1 MSAIRLL
8 NELENLGVTLHVQ
21 DGNLKVKAA
30 KGAISPELLHQM
42 KQEKPALISLL
53 RLRQGQDY
61 PQSFS
66 QAQLWF
72 LDRLEPQNP
81 RYNNPLAFRIKGPL
95 DHTALGKAFDLIV
108 QRHSILRT
116 VFFDHQ
122 GEPRQRVLPES
133 DRQLD
138 IVNLQDQPT
147 ELDHHI
153 RTMAQT
159 GFDLERET
167 AIRAQLLVLGA
178 SDHVFLLNVHHI
190 CADGW
195 SIGILVDEI
204 FAAYD
209 AFAASNTPVFAPLP
223 LQYADFAD
231 AQRKQLSQAEMQR
244 QVDYWREH
252 LSDAPDLLD
261 LPTDRPRPAEQ
272 SMNGAHFR
280 YVIDGPL
287 FQQIGDLCHKLQV
300 TPFAIF
306 LAVHSVVMGR
316 FSGQKDI
323 CTGTPLAGR
332 DQQDLEG
339 LIGHF
344 INTVVIR
351 AQFEDQMRFT
361 QLVEQVNDNVL
372 GAMDHQDIAFEKV
385 VEAVNPKRSASHS
398 PLFQTMLI
406 FQNMPVS
413 EQANGALDIAP
424 METDSATA
432 KYDITIE
439 LFEHQDNFQLWF
451 EYNCD
456 LFDQSTIESIAAAFT
471 QVLKAVCAHPERAI
485 ADIPLIDVDL
495 YRDKLRKADAHDQD
509 ERFTTIPARFEQ
521 VASHSPELCA
531 VSDNGERLSFGDL
544 RQKANQVAHF
554 LKSKLIEKGDVVAVS
569 ADPDCA
575 YVAALLGILTAGAVA
590 LPLDPNLPAER
601 KQQILADAQ
610 AKMLFGTDMAVS
622 TGIETIALNQLDKH
636 LGACS
641 TASPKVGIDPA
652 DSAVLIFTSGST
664 GTPKGTFVTHK
675 GLTNLAAWTKSTF
688 PLDEG
693 ARVLQKS
700 AVGFDAS
707 LWEFFWPLLSGH
719 ELVLAQG
726 DARQNPAQLPALVNE
741 QYIAAIQFVPA
752 TLQLFL
758 DAVPTEGCP
767 SLKYVFCGGGALTT
781 DLARAVQQKL
791 PHVQLINV
799 YGVSESAVDSVFHV
813 FDQTIDNHVHVPIG
827 RAISHTSICLLDDN
841 LQPVPRGA
849 IGEICIAGAGVG
861 NGYHQRDALTQEKF
875 IPHPVLPNEKLYR
888 TGDLAV
894 ANSRHEL
901 RFIGRKDFQL
911 KINGFRI
918 EPGEIEAGLRRCGC
932 ALAAVIGWRDQLVAF
947 VQGGDEPD
955 NLRAALKQFLPTYMV
970 PSMIIHLDQ
979 LPLNA
984 SGKFDRHALPD
995 PQDFMVSN
1003 AVNQASPRDDT
1014 EMKLYRIWKRILLHP
1029 TIGIRDNFFSIGGS
1043 SISAIKMVH
1052 HIQQEFGVQLALK
1065 SIITSP
1071 TIEELGAMLRGDA
1084 AERQA
1089 EDHLITLQ
1097 QGDGTTN
1104 VVCVHPAGGTAF
1116 CYLSLAKTLDEHI
1129 GVYGLQSMGLNA
1141 HEQACTSVEE
1151 MAAHYLPLIEP
1162 LMDQPMVITGLSFGG
1177 LVAHEMGRLLSARG
1191 KTDITIVLLDTQG
1204 THDVEA
1210 RRTIDVV
1217 DLPEFRDKLVRF
1229 NGTYPGIDDA
1239 QIERYFNV
1247 YNQNRLAV
1255 RDYEVPVSSARLA
1268 FIQARSD
1275 LPRPFLHET
1284 RAYWRSRTT
1293 GDFSV
1298 KLVRGDHW
1306 DMLETDELKI
1316 VKRVILAE
1324 LDAIAPVSELEVANG

>member
-8 NELENLGVTLHVQ
+8 NELESLGVTLHVQ

-30 KGAISPELLHQM
+30 KGAISPELLQQM
-42 KQEKPALISLL
+42 KQHKPALLSLL
-53 RLRQGQDY
+53 RLRQGRDY
-61 PQSFS
+61 PQSFN

-72 LDRLEPQNP
+72 LDRLEPKNP
-81 RYNNPLAFRIKGPL
+81 RYNNPLAFRLKGAV
-95 DHTALGKAFDLIV
+95 DQEAMGKAFDLVV

-133 DRQLD
+133 DRSLVGIDLQSEPTKLD
-138 IVNLQDQPT
+138 EIVRS
-147 ELDHHI
+147 E
-153 RTMAQT
+153 AQT
-159 GFDLERET
+159 GFDLEQET
-167 AIRAQLLVLGA
+167 AIRAQLIALGGDEHVL
-178 SDHVFLLNVHHI
+178 LLNVHHI

-204 FAAYD
+204 FKAYEG
-209 AFAASNTPVFAPLP
+209 FAAGDMPAFAPLP
-223 LQYADFAD
+223 LQYAEFAER
-231 AQRKQLSQAEMQR
+231 QRNKLSSDEMQR
-244 QVDYWREH
+244 QVDYWRAE
-252 LSDAPDLLD
+252 LSNAPDLLD

-272 SMNGAHFR
+272 SMSGAHFR
-280 YVIDGPL
+280 YLIDGPL
-287 FQQIGDLCHKLQV
+287 FHEIDTLCQKLRV

-306 LAVHSVVMGR
+306 LAVHALVMGR
-316 FSGQKDI
+316 FSGQNDI

-332 DQQDLEG
+332 DQQELEG

-351 AQFEDQMRFT
+351 AQFDEQMQFAE
-361 QLVEQVNDNVL
+361 LVAQMNDKVL

-385 VEAVNPKRSASHS
+385 VEAVNPKRSASYS

-406 FQNMPVS
+406 FQNMPMG
-413 EQANGALDIAP
+413 EQTNGALDIAP

-439 LFEHQDNFQLWF
+439 LFENQDNFQLGF
-451 EYNCD
+451 EYNSD
-456 LFDQSTIESIAAAFT
+456 LFDQSTIESMAQAFT
-471 QVLKAVCAHPERAI
+471 HALKAVSSKPNISVGDI
-485 ADIPLIDVDL
+485 ALIDLDAFRAHLHDASALEEDL
-495 YRDKLRKADAHDQD
+495 
-509 ERFTTIPARFEQ
+509 TSIPARFSEVVTQ
-521 VASHSPELCA
+521 FPQSRAVTDAKQRLDFAEL
-531 VSDNGERLSFGDL
+531 DG
-544 RQKANQVAHF
+544 KANQVAQ
-554 LKSKLIEKGDVVAVS
+554 LLLSKSIQKGDIVALS
-569 ADPDCA
+569 AEPDCN
-575 YVAALLGILTAGAVA
+575 YVAALLGILKAGAIA
-590 LPLDPNLPAER
+590 LPLDPSLPSER

-610 AKMLFGTDMAVS
+610 AKLVFVS
-622 TGIETIALNQLDKH
+622 GEIACDAPEIVDLGQLQAELDAFAATYPDVEIE
-636 LGACS
+636 
-641 TASPKVGIDPA
+641 ASDNAI
-652 DSAVLIFTSGST
+652 LIFTSGST
-664 GTPKGTFVTHK
+664 GTPKGTYVTHR
-675 GLTNLAAWTKSTF
+675 GLVNLAAWTKSEF
-688 PLDEG
+688 PLGEQE
-693 ARVLQKS
+693 RVLQKS
-700 AVGFDAS
+700 AIGFDAS

-726 DARQNPAQLPALVNE
+726 DARKNPADLPALVNAH
-741 QYIAAIQFVPA
+741 QIAAIQFVPA

-758 DAVPTEGCP
+758 DALPEQGCP
-767 SLKYVFCGGGALTT
+767 GLKYVFCGGGALTT
-781 DLARAVQQKL
+781 DLARSVIEKL
-791 PHVQLINV
+791 PQVQLINV
-799 YGVSESAVDSVFHV
+799 YGVSECAVDSAFHI
-813 FDQTIDNHVHVPIG
+813 FDPDLDHHLHVPIG
-827 RAISHTSICLLDDN
+827 KAISRTSICLLDEKG
-841 LQPVPRGA
+841 LPVPRGA
-849 IGEICIAGAGVG
+849 IGEICIAGVGVG
-861 NGYHQRDALTQEKF
+861 NGYHQRDDLTSKTF
-875 IPHPVLPNEKLYR
+875 IDHPYLPQTKLYR
-888 TGDLAV
+888 TGDLGV
-894 ANSRHEL
+894 ENTNGEL
-901 RFIGRKDFQL
+901 RFIGREDFQF

-947 VQGGDEPD
+947 VQGGDTPD
-955 NLRAALKQFLPTYMV
+955 NLRAALKQFLPTYML

-984 SGKFDRHALPD
+984 SGKIDRKALPD
-995 PQDFMVSN
+995 PADFMASN

-1014 EMKLYRIWKRILLHP
+1014 EMKLYRIWKNILLHP
-1029 TIGIRDNFFSIGGS
+1029 TIGIRDNFFAIGGS

-1052 HIQQEFGVQLALK
+1052 QIKEIFGVQLALK

-1084 AERQA
+1084 AERQD

-1097 QGDGTTN
+1097 HGDGSTN

-1116 CYLSLAKTLDEHI
+1116 CYLSLAKTLDENI

-1141 HEQACTSVEE
+1141 NEEACTSVED

-1177 LVAHEMGRLLSARG
+1177 LVAHEMGRLLNARG
-1191 KTDITIVLLDTQG
+1191 KKDVSVVLLDTQG

-1210 RRTIDVV
+1210 RRMIDVV

-1255 RDYEVPVSSARLA
+1255 RDYEVPVSGARMA

-1284 RAYWRSRTT
+1284 RAYWRSRTE

-1306 DMLETDELKI
+1306 EMLETDELKI
-1316 VKRVILAE
+1316 VKMVILQE
-1324 LDAIAPVSELEVANG
+1324 LDAIATASELEAAHG

>member
-8 NELENLGVTLHVQ
+8 NELESLGVTLLVQ

-30 KGAISPELLHQM
+30 KGAISPELLQQM
-42 KQEKPALISLL
+42 KQHKPALLSLL
-53 RLRQGQDY
+53 RLRQGRDY
-61 PQSFS
+61 PQSFN

-72 LDRLEPQNP
+72 LDRLEPKNP
-81 RYNNPLAFRIKGPL
+81 RYNNPLAFRIKGAL
-95 DHTALGKAFDLIV
+95 DQDAMGKAFDLIV

-116 VFFDHQ
+116 VFFDLQ
-122 GEPRQRVLPES
+122 GEPRQRVLLENDRALVVIDLQSEPEK
-133 DRQLD
+133 LD
-138 IVNLQDQPT
+138 EIVRT
-147 ELDHHI
+147 E
-153 RTMAQT
+153 AQT
-159 GFDLERET
+159 GFDLEQET
-167 AIRAQLLVLGA
+167 AIRAQLIKLGA
-178 SDHVFLLNVHHI
+178 DGHVLLLNVHHI

-204 FAAYD
+204 FKAYEG
-209 AFAASNTPVFAPLP
+209 FAASEMPEFTPLP
-223 LQYADFAD
+223 LQYAEFAET
-231 AQRKQLSQAEMQR
+231 QRNKLSSDEMQR
-244 QVDYWREH
+244 QVDYWRAE

-280 YVIDGPL
+280 NLIDGPL
-287 FQQIGDLCHKLQV
+287 FQEIDNLCQKLRV

-306 LAVHSVVMGR
+306 LAVHALVMGR
-316 FSGQKDI
+316 FSGQSDI

-332 DQQDLEG
+332 DQQELEG

-351 AQFEDQMRFT
+351 AQFDDQM
-361 QLVEQVNDNVL
+361 QLADLVAQMNDKVL

-385 VEAVNPKRSASHS
+385 VEAVNPKRSASYS

-406 FQNMPVS
+406 FQNMPVG
-413 EQANGALDIAP
+413 EQANGVLDISP

-439 LFEHQDNFQLWF
+439 LFENQDNFQLGF
-451 EYNCD
+451 EYNSD
-456 LFDQSTIESIAAAFT
+456 LFDQSTIESMAHAFT
-471 QVLKAVCAHPERAI
+471 HALKAVSSRPTISVGDI
-485 ADIPLIDVDL
+485 ALIDLDA
-495 YRDKLRKADAHDQD
+495 YRAQLHDTSALDD
-509 ERFTTIPARFEQ
+509 ELTSIPARFSEVVTQ
-521 VASHSPELCA
+521 FPQSRAVTDAKQHLDFAEL
-531 VSDNGERLSFGDL
+531 DG
-544 RQKANQVAHF
+544 KANQVAQ
-554 LKSKLIEKGDVVAVS
+554 LLSSKSIQKGDVVALS
-569 ADPDCA
+569 AEAGCN
-575 YVAALLGILTAGAVA
+575 YVVALLGVLKAGATA
-590 LPLDPNLPAER
+590 LPLDPSLPSER

-610 AKMLFGTDMAVS
+610 AKLVFASGETAFDAPEIVDLEQLLAELDAFAATSPAVE
-622 TGIETIALNQLDKH
+622 IE
-636 LGACS
+636 
-641 TASPKVGIDPA
+641 ASDNAI
-652 DSAVLIFTSGST
+652 LIFTSGST
-664 GTPKGTFVTHK
+664 GTPKGTYVTHK
-675 GLTNLAAWTKSTF
+675 GLVNLATWTESVF
-688 PLDEG
+688 PLG
-693 ARVLQKS
+693 AQESVLQKS
-700 AVGFDAS
+700 AIGFDAS

-726 DARQNPAQLPALVNE
+726 DARKNPAHLHELVNAH
-741 QYIAAIQFVPA
+741 QIAAIQFVPA

-758 DAVPTEGCP
+758 DALPEQGSH

-781 DLARAVQQKL
+781 DLARLVTEKL
-791 PHVQLINV
+791 PQVQLINV
-799 YGVSESAVDSVFHV
+799 YGVSECAVDSAYHI
-813 FDQTIDNHVHVPIG
+813 FDPDRDDHLHVPIG
-827 RAISHTSICLLDDN
+827 KVISRTSICLLDEKG
-841 LQPVPRGA
+841 LPVPRGA

-861 NGYHQRDALTQEKF
+861 NGYHQRDELTSKTF
-875 IPHPVLPNEKLYR
+875 IDHPYLPQTKLYR
-888 TGDLAV
+888 TGDLGV
-894 ANSRHEL
+894 ENRNGEL

-955 NLRAALKQFLPTYMV
+955 NLQAALKQFLPTYMV

-984 SGKFDRHALPD
+984 SGKIDRKALPD
-995 PQDFMVSN
+995 PADFMASN

-1014 EMKLYRIWKRILLHP
+1014 EMKLYRIWKNILLHP
-1029 TIGIRDNFFSIGGS
+1029 TIGIRDNFFAIGGS

-1052 HIQQEFGVQLALK
+1052 QIKESFGVQLALK

-1084 AERQA
+1084 AERQD

-1097 QGDGTTN
+1097 PGDGSTN

-1116 CYLSLAKTLDEHI
+1116 CYLSLAKTLDENI

-1141 HEQACTSVEE
+1141 NEVACTSVED

-1162 LMDQPMVITGLSFGG
+1162 LMDRPMVITGLSFGG

-1191 KTDITIVLLDTQG
+1191 KQDISVVLLDTQG

-1210 RRTIDVV
+1210 RRMIDVV

-1255 RDYEVPVSSARLA
+1255 RDYEVPVSGARMA

-1284 RAYWRSRTT
+1284 RAYWRSRTD
-1293 GDFSV
+1293 GEFSV

-1306 DMLETDELKI
+1306 EMLESDELKI
-1316 VKRVILAE
+1316 VKNVMLKE
-1324 LDAIAPVSELEVANG
+1324 LDAIAPASELEVANG